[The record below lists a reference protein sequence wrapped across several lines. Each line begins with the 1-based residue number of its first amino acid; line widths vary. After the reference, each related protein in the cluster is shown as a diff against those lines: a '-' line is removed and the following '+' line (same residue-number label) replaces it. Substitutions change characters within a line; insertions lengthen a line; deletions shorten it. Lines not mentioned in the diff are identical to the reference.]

1 MNELWLS
8 QEKYQVLIERLEE
21 IRKEVNSIRLKSD
34 LNGNLLDT
42 YDLKQLFH
50 VSDTTI
56 KRWRKSGNLPH
67 FKIERKFY
75 YEVDAILKCF
85 KVYPN
90 SVSEHY
96 RPMSESVE
104 SVESIDEDD
113 EITCKRCPLFVIFNS

>member
-1 MNELWLS
+1 MDELWLS
-8 QEKYQVLIERLEE
+8 QKNYQELIERLEE
-21 IRKEVNSIRLKSD
+21 IRKEVNSMRLKSD
-34 LNGNLLDT
+34 LNGNLLDS

-50 VSDTTI
+50 VSESTL

-67 FKIERKFY
+67 FKIERKYY

-90 SVSEHY
+90 SVSNHY
-96 RPMSESVE
+96 RPTSE

-113 EITCKRCPLFVIFNS
+113 EIACKRCPLFVIFNS